1 MSKVIKFKT
10 SPVDSLPDDLM
21 TYSEFAKRHGCSY
34 HHIRNVV
41 NFYGLEIEDFFGVKK
56 VSEKVGCY
64 YCKLYKNEKNKSQK
78 LKLKRVMGV

>member
-1 MSKVIKFKT
+1 MSKVIKFKS
-10 SPVDSLPDDLM
+10 SPVELPDDLM

-41 NFYGLEIEDFFGVKK
+41 NFYGLEIADLFGVKK
-56 VSEKVGCY
+56 ISEKIGCH
-64 YCKLYKNEKNKSQK
+64 YCNLYKQEKNKSQK